1 MRRCVQK
8 EDCPRSLEIE
18 DSCLLQNPLAVSKII
33 RIKGQE
39 LFAKSIQLFLTDGYK
54 VNELLITWQDG
65 VSLVLK
71 ENFHLCAIR
80 YSEVVVSKANNAF
93 ELDEE
98 QWTANFI
105 IMVGVLNL
113 LVDDLL
119 KIFEK
124 K

>member
-80 YSEVVVSKANNAF
+80 YSEVVVSKANNVF